1 LGLPLDNARSADLF
15 AAEGPDLAEI
25 EPSVADFALPHP
37 YLLFH
42 PSAVPAI
49 RQRASADHKLQA
61 RLAKALAES
70 SCLPMSQPAAGP
82 QPAAGQPRAAIK
94 RRARRLI
101 NIAFLALTAEQNLAE
116 PALAASRRALA
127 EFAAAASWKER
138 PVIRS
143 FLDCAEIA
151 VAVALAYDWLYDK
164 LTGGERRAIE
174 RAIRRN
180 VLDPALAAYQDRSLL
195 WPKLRD
201 NCALV
206 SHSGILIAALSVLPR
221 SRTLSAELV
230 RRGVEAAWSVFSG
243 MAPDGAWREGL
254 SYWSLAMRYAGL
266 MTAALESTLGASFG
280 LAERPGFA
288 QTGDFALHS
297 VGPFGAAF
305 NFGDSE
311 QRYDASPLAWF
322 AHRFGRP
329 IDGWLMGAAD
339 EGWSLL
345 FSAIWPQCERAA
357 PAVLGLPTG
366 KVFHSNDLA
375 CFRNTWSRGPEAHP
389 VYLAIK
395 GGNVAAR
402 LGPGAPRPEDITLHA
417 QADAGTFVVD
427 GARHRWL
434 LDIGADDYD
443 LPGYFEHG
451 ADGRSGRRWQYYRS
465 RSAGHNT
472 LSIGGRD
479 QIPNAP
485 AAIVGSCVEG
495 DSKWAVLDLSA
506 AYGQPYGTIRRGA
519 ALLGRQVIVQ
529 DEIDP
534 ALASE
539 IVWTVHTA
547 AEPLSVSGSV
557 ARFRADDDS
566 FVARILE
573 PAGARF
579 ELTLPPPPRSFAPAD
594 LQLLHGPPVGD
605 THLVSEL
612 PRHTDSDGSRAAGA
626 PIRRLQIVLPPG
638 TPRVAVLLL
647 PDCDGGEPALPV
659 APLDHWLTRRPVR
672 LAAVPRHR
680 RRLRGLRA
688 GERRATTRPVKS
700 RTPRRRPVR
709 QAGLEHG

>member
-1 LGLPLDNARSADLF
+1 MPFDNARSVDF
-15 AAEGPDLAEI
+15 GAAAGPDVAQV
-25 EPSVADFALPHP
+25 EPAVAAFALPHP

-42 PSAVPAI
+42 FDAVPAI
-49 RQRASADHKLQA
+49 RQRAAADRKLRA
-61 RLAKALAES
+61 RLAKSLAETA
-70 SCLPMSQPAAGP
+70 LPRQTLEPASR
-82 QPAAGQPRAAIK
+82 PAPRAAIK

-101 NIAFLALTAEQNLAE
+101 NTAFLALTAPRDLAE
-116 PALAASRRALA
+116 PALAATRGALA

-164 LTGGERRAIE
+164 LTDDERSAVE
-174 RAIRRN
+174 CAIRRN

-221 SRTLSAELV
+221 YPALSTQLV
-230 RRGVEAAWSVFSG
+230 RRVVGSVWHVFSG

-266 MTAALESTLGASFG
+266 MTAALESTLGSSFG
-280 LAERPGFA
+280 LADRPGFA

-329 IDGWLMGAAD
+329 IDSWLMGD
-339 EGWSLL
+339 GEGLALL
-345 FSAIWPQCERAA
+345 FSAIWPPLERSSPTA
-357 PAVLGLPTG
+357 LGLPTG
-366 KVFHSNDLA
+366 KVFHSGDLA
-375 CFRNTWSRGPEAHP
+375 CFRNTWSEDPAAHP

-402 LGPGAPRPEDITLHA
+402 LGAGAPRPEDITLHA

-434 LDIGADDYD
+434 LDIGPDDYD

-451 ADGRSGRRWQYYRS
+451 GDGRSGRRWQYYRS
-465 RSAGHNT
+465 QSAGHNT
-472 LSIGGRD
+472 LSIGGHD
-479 QIPNAP
+479 QIPNTP
-485 AAIVGSCVEG
+485 AAIVDSCVEG

-506 AYGQPYGTIRRGA
+506 AYGQPCGAIRRGA

-529 DEIDP
+529 DEFDP
-534 ALASE
+534 GLASE
-539 IVWTVHTA
+539 IVWTAHTA
-547 AEPLSVSGSV
+547 AEPLSLSGPV
-557 ARFRADDDS
+557 ARFRAGDDS
-566 FVARILE
+566 FVARVLE

-579 ELTLPPPPRSFAPAD
+579 KLSLPPPPRSFTPAD
-594 LQLLHGPPVGD
+594 SQLLHGRSSGD
-605 THLVSEL
+605 TLSVSEL
-612 PRHTDSDGSRAAGA
+612 PRCADADEGRAAGA

-638 TPRVAVLLL
+638 TPRVTVLLL
-647 PDCDGGEPALPV
+647 PDCDGGERAMPV
-659 APLDHWLTRRPVR
+659 APLDHWLARQPVR
-672 LAAVPRHR
+672 LCEVPRQR
-680 RRLRGLRA
+680 RRPHALRS
-688 GERRATTRPVKS
+688 GERRTATRPVKS
-700 RTPRRRPVR
+700 SVRRRRPVR
-709 QAGLEHG
+709 QAELEHG